1 MNTTT
6 PPSKILLPVD
16 GSAPSLAAVQH
27 ALRSFAGGG
36 ASFVLVNV
44 QEAASLYEVV
54 VTHDAERLAALK
66 REAGADLLR
75 EAEALLAAAGAE
87 FEIEVA
93 GGVPEHLILELAEN
107 YGCDA
112 IVMGATGQDHAAD
125 TATGVGPV
133 AMAVLEHSAIPVTIV
148 RMASSASEGAE
159 DNAENTSAQES
170 P

>member
-1 MNTTT
+1 MNT

-16 GSAPSLAAVQH
+16 GSAPSLAAVRY
-27 ALRSFAGGG
+27 ALHSYA
-36 ASFVLVNV
+36 AWSATFVLVNV

-54 VTHDAERLAALK
+54 VTHDADRLAALK

-75 EAEALLAAAGAE
+75 EAEAMLVTAGAE
-87 FEIEVA
+87 VEIEVA

-112 IVMGATGQDHAAD
+112 IVMGATGQDHAPD
-125 TATGVGPV
+125 TGTGLGPV
-133 AMAVLEHSAIPVTIV
+133 ALAVLEHSAIPVTIV
-148 RMASSASEGAE
+148 RMASAAAESAE
-159 DNAENTSAQES
+159 DNAENTSAPES